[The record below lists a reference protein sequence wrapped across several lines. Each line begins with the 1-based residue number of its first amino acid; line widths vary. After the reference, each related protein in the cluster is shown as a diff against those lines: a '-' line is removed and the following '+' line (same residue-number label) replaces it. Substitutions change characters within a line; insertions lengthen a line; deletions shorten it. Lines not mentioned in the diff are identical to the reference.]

1 MVEKI
6 LEVPS
11 IEMSKNK
18 ITAVLGP
25 TNTGK
30 TYLAIETMLSFDSG
44 MIGFPLRLLAR
55 EVYDKIIE
63 KISIDKVALITGE
76 EKIIPANAKYF
87 LCTVESM
94 PINKNLDFVGVDEIQ
109 MCADHERGHIFTDRL
124 LNLRGEKLT
133 MLMGSNTI
141 RSIINKLGEDT
152 EFINRDRL
160 SKLSYVGHK
169 KISRINRKTAI
180 IAFST
185 EEVYAIAELVRR
197 QKGGAAIVMGSL
209 SPKTRNA
216 QVALYQSGD
225 VDFLV
230 ATDAIGMGINMDLEN
245 VFFSNLKKFDGRK
258 LRRLNMSEIG
268 QIAGRAGRYLN
279 DGNFG
284 ITGDCKEISAE
295 EVELLENHKFEEIK
309 MLFWRNSYLNFNN
322 ALSLIKSLEEKPNKN
337 WLRKI
342 HECGDEKLLKYFL
355 KDMDSHNIE
364 NNQETLELLWECCQI
379 PDFVKKTYGNHLE
392 VVSKVFNFLN
402 GKEGKITSDYM
413 RLQLIKLDKLE
424 GNVDSLSNRIANVRT
439 WSYVSNKINWVE
451 NQSYWIEKTKLLE
464 DRLSDR
470 LHEELTKTFID
481 KRASVLARG
490 LKQDMEFKT
499 EIMEDD
505 KVIIDDQFI
514 GNLKGLRF
522 EMDLKAGALET
533 DIKSLKKAAR
543 QTVGPELLKRIQLII
558 DTGLIDIKNDF
569 KIYWKKFPIAKLV
582 AGKDYLNPDIFLMV
596 DDILEN
602 DDKQRLSEFIEM
614 WIKEKI
620 NYVLKSLIDLRNLKE
635 SNSSIKAL
643 AYQLYENNGVLK
655 REIVTEYLKKL
666 GQDERKILRDLGVK
680 FGRYHIFLFRLLK
693 PEAVS
698 LRILLWKNFNQKDF
712 SLTPPTFGLN
722 FLDDKNIRNK
732 KFMLLC
738 GFENFDNY
746 YVRIDILERLF
757 VQIINSNPANDKEI
771 KLIPEML
778 NLLGCNK
785 ENFKK
790 LIEKMNYKTIE
801 RDRDIYFKYSPKNR
815 IKKNFKKIDSSNSPF
830 NILKNLNLN

>member
-1 MVEKI
+1 
-6 LEVPS
+6 
-11 IEMSKNK
+11 MSKNK

-30 TYLAIETMLSFDSG
+30 TFLAIETMLSFDSG

-55 EVYDKIIE
+55 EVYDKVIK
-63 KISIDKVALITGE
+63 KISPDKVALITGE
-76 EKIIPANAKYF
+76 EKIIPSNAKYF

-94 PINKNLDFVGVDEIQ
+94 PINKHLDFVGIDEIQ

-124 LNLRGEKLT
+124 LNVRGDKLT
-133 MLMGSNTI
+133 MFMGSSTI
-141 RSIINKLGEDT
+141 RNIVKKLNEDT

-160 SKLSYVGHK
+160 SKLSFVGHK

-216 QVALYQSGD
+216 QVNLYQSGD

-245 VFFSNLKKFDGRK
+245 VFFSNLRKFDGKKLRK
-258 LRRLNMSEIG
+258 LNLSEIG

-284 ITGDCKEISAE
+284 ITGNCKDISPE

-309 MLFWRNSYLNFNN
+309 ILFWRNSKLNFNN
-322 ALSLIKSLEEKPNKN
+322 ASALIKSLNEKPKKE

-342 HECGDEKLLKYFL
+342 HECEDEKVLKYFL
-355 KDMDSHNIE
+355 NNMESHNIKD
-364 NNQETLELLWECCQI
+364 NKDTLELLWECCQI
-379 PDFVKKTYGNHLE
+379 PDFVKKTYGNHIE
-392 VVSKVFNFLN
+392 VVGKVFDFLN
-402 GKEGKITSDYM
+402 GINGKISNDYM
-413 RLQLIKLDKLE
+413 RIQLMKLDNLD

-451 NQSYWIEKTKLLE
+451 NQNYWIEKTKILE
-464 DRLSDR
+464 DRLSER
-470 LHEELTKTFID
+470 LHEELTRTFID
-481 KRASVLARG
+481 KRASILARG
-490 LKQDMEFKT
+490 LKQDMDFKT
-499 EIMEDD
+499 EIMEND
-505 KVIIDDQFI
+505 KVVIDGQFI
-514 GNLKGLRF
+514 GNLKGLKF

-543 QTVGPELLKRIQLII
+543 QTVGPELKKRIQLIL
-558 DTGLIDIKNDF
+558 DTGLIEIKNDF
-569 KIYWKKFPIAKLV
+569 KIYWKDFPIAKLEQ
-582 AGKDYLNPDIFLMV
+582 GKDYLNPEIFIIV
-596 DDILEN
+596 DDLLDN
-602 DDKQRLSEFIEM
+602 KDKQNFSNFIEK

-620 NYVLKSLIDLRNLKE
+620 ELVLKSLIDLKNLKE

-655 REIVTEYLKKL
+655 RENVTDYLKKL
-666 GQDERKILRDLGVK
+666 GQEERKILRELGVK
-680 FGRYHIFLFRLLK
+680 FGRYHIFLYKLLK

-698 LRILLWKNFNQKDF
+698 LRILLWKNFHQKF
-712 SLTPPTFGLN
+712 LNLAPPTFGLN
-722 FLDDKNIRNK
+722 FVEDKNAKNK
-732 KFMLLC
+732 NFMLLC
-738 GFENFDNY
+738 GFENFENY
-746 YVRIDILERLF
+746 FVRIDILERLF
-757 VQIINSNPANDKEI
+757 VQIINSNPDKNKEI
-771 KLIPEML
+771 RLVPEML

-785 ENFKK
+785 QNFQK
-790 LIEKMNYKTIE
+790 LIEKMNYKTFE
-801 RDRDIYFKYSPKNR
+801 KENELYFKYHPKKI
-815 IKKNFKKIDSSNSPF
+815 IKKSSKRIVTSNSPF
-830 NILKNLNLN
+830 KVLKNLNLN